1 LRPPPAAGT
10 VAVMAQA
17 KDAVGA
23 YGERVAVDF
32 LVRQGMTLI
41 ERNWRC
47 SAGEI
52 DAVLLDGETI
62 VFTEVKTRRGVS
74 YGTPAEAVGHAKRS
88 RLRRLAAIL
97 LAQSHRRTPEIR
109 FDLVS
114 VLPQRA
120 GAADIEHVRGAF

>member
-1 LRPPPAAGT
+1 MGR
-10 VAVMAQA
+10 A

-32 LVRQGMTLI
+32 LVRAGMTLI

-52 DAVLLDGETI
+52 DAVLRDGETI
-62 VFTEVKTRRGVS
+62 VFTEVKTRRGLG
-74 YGTPAEAVGHAKRS
+74 YGTPAEAVGYAKRS
-88 RLRRLAAIL
+88 RLRRLAAIW
-97 LAQSHRRTPEIR
+97 LAQSQQRTPEIR

-114 VLPQRA
+114 VLPRRS

>member
-1 LRPPPAAGT
+1 MGR
-10 VAVMAQA
+10 A

-62 VFTEVKTRRGVS
+62 VFTEVKTRRGNAF
-74 YGTPAEAVGHAKRS
+74 GTPAEAVGYAKQS
-88 RLRRLAAIL
+88 RLHRLASIWL
-97 LAQSHRRTPEIR
+97 SQSRHSPPEIR

-114 VLPQRA
+114 VLPQRT